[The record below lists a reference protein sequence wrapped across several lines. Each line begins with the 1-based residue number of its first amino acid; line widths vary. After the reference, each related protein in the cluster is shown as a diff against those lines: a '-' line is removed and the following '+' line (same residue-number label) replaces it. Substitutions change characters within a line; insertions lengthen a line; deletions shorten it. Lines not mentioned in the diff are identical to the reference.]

1 MVTLSLD
8 IFILNFDRY
17 IYIYIYIFDYSRM
30 GYLTLLL
37 QYIPTIGI
45 SGCYRIPCY

>member
-8 IFILNFDRY
+8 IFILDFDR
-17 IYIYIYIFDYSRM
+17 YIYIFDYSRM
-30 GYLTLLL
+30 GCLTLLL